1 MKMKLKHTEQTD
13 NVEKVQRPKTS
24 FPKEQVEN
32 PDV

>member
-1 MKMKLKHTEQTD
+1 MKLKLKHTKQTD
-13 NVEKVQRPKTS
+13 NIEKVQRPKTS